1 MIFGGSLVY
10 YLFFLLLLL
19 LIDHAEAT
27 ADGRRTKRTDEEG
40 AGHLLAV
47 LSDQPVHCHAAAHL
61 RSTQALRAEG
71 SSQLT
76 RMLDL
81 KWRLRSHCRAPALSV
96 RSSPARSSRARRTCV
111 AACVMRSSS
120 AATTGQAPPRR
131 RRLRCFTSS

>member
-1 MIFGGSLVY
+1 MIFGGNSVS
-10 YLFFLLLLL
+10 YLFFLLLL

-47 LSDQPVHCHAAAHL
+47 LSDQPVHCHPAAHL

-81 KWRLRSHCRAPALSV
+81 KWRLRSHCRVPCLSAVPQRVLPGQGGPV
-96 RSSPARSSRARRTCV
+96 RLPVS
-111 AACVMRSSS
+111 
-120 AATTGQAPPRR
+120 
-131 RRLRCFTSS
+131 